1 MEKSSMTTT
10 ISAFRKTPLAVAMGA
25 IIAGTSP
32 LVLAQD
38 AGGGGFEE
46 ITVTATRR
54 ATSIQDVPY
63 NISAISGEELERAL
77 IQDQTDLMRAVPGV
91 AVVDRGYRNSG
102 VINGIMIRGVNVDGA
117 AFGDY
122 QLSTTPPVS
131 TYVND
136 TPLYAN
142 FVIRD
147 VQRVEVLR
155 GPQGTLYGSGS
166 LGGTVKYILND
177 PVPGEYSGQVNAI
190 GSQVDGSDG
199 VGWST
204 DIVANFGFS
213 DTAALRLNAGRL
225 DYPGLT
231 DYVNVYELDQNGI
244 PVAPNGVLDPAASY
258 RRVEDADTVEI
269 NYGRLSFLYEP
280 SGRFRL
286 LAAVQAQSDDI
297 GGRRQETVGADGW
310 GDTYG
315 RYENGSIQLEPSSR
329 DVELA
334 SLEMEFDLGFATLTS
349 STSAFDHE
357 GDSVSENTGF
367 YAQAGFLAFY
377 YNYPRPMASAV
388 RTYSDSAVVQELRLV
403 STSETKIDWVVGGFY
418 MDQEL
423 GSTQQSYL
431 RGFKQWWDTLLP
443 GLEDVVTGD
452 LDFDYDRDETYTDM
466 SLFGEVS
473 YHFTD
478 AFQATI
484 GLRWFDNDFENTTY
498 VALPLYAGLFPPET
512 SEFEVSDDGVLFK
525 LNASLNISDA
535 STIYGTVSEGY
546 RRGGTNAVPTSGPF
560 AEDPGW
566 LRYDSDS
573 VVNYEVGI
581 KSTFEKIRLSAAAFY
596 VGWQDPQVNT
606 ATTNWGFYSAINGE
620 EASTQGIELE
630 LDGYVNENFEYRL
643 GYAYVDAK
651 LDAPVFAPDNA
662 VTPRALAGTQLPG
675 TPEHSLTATGIF
687 TVDLAGGRQWISRI
701 NGYYQSE
708 TRNAINDS
716 PVFNVE
722 LDAFTLVDVS
732 TTLLFGDWDATL
744 FVRNVGNERGVTGL
758 FTEAYMGTDPASG
771 YFGNGSKQFLSL
783 PRTWGVSLNYRF

>member
-1 MEKSSMTTT
+1 
-10 ISAFRKTPLAVAMGA
+10 MGA
-25 IIAGTSP
+25 IIAGP
-32 LVLAQD
+32 VAFAQE
-38 AGGGGFEE
+38 ARNGIEE

-54 ATSIQDVPY
+54 ETSLQDVPY
-63 NISAISGEELERAL
+63 NISAISGETLERAL
-77 IQDQTDLMRAVPGV
+77 IIDQADLMRAVPGV

-122 QLSTTPPVS
+122 QLSTAPPVS
-131 TYVND
+131 TYVNE

-147 VQRVEVLR
+147 VERVEILR

-166 LGGTVKYILND
+166 LGGTVKYILRD
-177 PVPGEYSGQVNAI
+177 PVPGEYSGQVNVM

-199 VGWST
+199 TGWSA
-204 DIVANFGFS
+204 DIVANFGLS
-213 DTAALRLNAGRL
+213 DNTALRLNAGRL

-258 RRVEDADTVEI
+258 RSVEDADTVEI

-280 SGRFRL
+280 SERFRV

-297 GGRRQETVGADGW
+297 GGRRQETVGEDGF
-310 GDTYG
+310 GNSYED
-315 RYENGSIQLEPSSR
+315 YENGSIQLEPSSR

-349 STSAFDHE
+349 STSTYDHE

-388 RTYSDSAVVQELRLV
+388 RTYSDSSFVQELRLV
-403 STSETKIDWVVGGFY
+403 SNSDTNIDWVVGAFY
-418 MDQEL
+418 MDQDLE
-423 GSTQQSYL
+423 STQQSYL
-431 RGFKQWWDTLLP
+431 RGFKRWWDTLLP
-443 GLEDVVTGD
+443 GLEDIVTGD
-452 LDFDYDRDETYTDM
+452 LDFDYDREENYTDT

-478 AFQATI
+478 AFQATV
-484 GLRWFDNDFENTTY
+484 GLRWFDADFENTTY
-498 VALPLYAGLFPPET
+498 VALPLYAGLFPPDT
-512 SEFEVSDDGVLFK
+512 SEFEVSDDDVLFK
-525 LNASLNISDA
+525 FNASLEVSES
-535 STIYGTVSEGY
+535 STVYGTVSEGY
-546 RRGGTNAVPTSGPF
+546 RRGGTNAVPTTGPF
-560 AEDPGW
+560 AEDPGY

-573 VVNYEVGI
+573 VVNYEIGI
-581 KSTFEKIRLSAAAFY
+581 KSSFDKMRLSAAAFY
-596 VGWQDPQVNT
+596 VDWKDPQVNT
-606 ATTNWGFYSAINGE
+606 ATTNWGFFSAINGE
-620 EASTQGIELE
+620 SASTQGIEFE

-643 GYAYVDAK
+643 GYAWVDAQ
-651 LDAPVFAPDNA
+651 LDEPVYAPDNP

-675 TPEHSLTATGIF
+675 TPEHSLTATGVF
-687 TVDLAGGRQWISRI
+687 TMELSGGTQWINRI

-708 TRNAINDS
+708 TRNAINNT

-732 TTLLFGDWDATL
+732 TTLLFTNWDATL

-771 YFGNGSKQFLSL
+771 YYGNGSKQFLSL
-783 PRTWGVSLNYRF
+783 PRTFGVSLNYRF